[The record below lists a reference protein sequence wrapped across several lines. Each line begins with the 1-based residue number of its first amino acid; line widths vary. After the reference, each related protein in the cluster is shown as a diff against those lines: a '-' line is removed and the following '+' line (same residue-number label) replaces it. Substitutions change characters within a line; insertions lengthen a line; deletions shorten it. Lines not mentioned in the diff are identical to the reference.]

1 MNLVEAALV
10 VAGVTVIAVA
20 GMLLVRRRAP
30 AGSYFE
36 DGDRAAGVFGV
47 LATGF
52 AVLLGFVVFL
62 AFESFDTSRSGARAE
77 AQVVAEQFET
87 AQLMP
92 VAVRGRFSGELI
104 CYARSVVHQEWPQME
119 SGSLGDGFNP
129 W

>member
-1 MNLVEAALV
+1 MNLVVAALV
-10 VAGVTVIAVA
+10 VAGVTVVAVT

-30 AGSYFE
+30 EGSYFE

-62 AFESFDTSRSGARAE
+62 AFESFDTSRSGAVTEAE
-77 AQVVAEQFET
+77 TIAGEFET

-92 VAVRGRFSGELI
+92 AAVRGRFSGELL
-104 CYARSVVHQEWPQME
+104 CYGRSVIHQEWPRMQ
-119 SGSLGDGFNP
+119 SGTLGNKH
-129 W
+129 

>member
-1 MNLVEAALV
+1 MNV
-10 VAGVTVIAVA
+10 VWATLITAGVTAVA
-20 GMLLVRRRAP
+20 VGALLLVRRRAP
-30 AGSYFE
+30 EGGYFE

-62 AFESFDTSRSGARAE
+62 AFESFDTSRSGAVSEAE
-77 AQVVAEQFET
+77 IIAEEFET

-92 VAVRGRFSGELI
+92 AAVRGRFSGELI
-104 CYARSVVHQEWPQME
+104 CYARSVVHQEWPRME
-119 SGSLGDGFNP
+119 SGTLGNGHNP